1 MTKAIRFGVAYYPE
15 QWGRERLRTDAAMM
29 ADLGLS
35 LVRLGEFAWYAL
47 EPAPGEF
54 RMEWLDEAIE
64 VLAGEGLQVVLGTPT
79 AAPPAWLVEA
89 HPEILPLGDDGHRA
103 GFGHRRHYCPNQ
115 PAFVAATERVVTEMA
130 RRYGGDRRVI
140 GWQID
145 NEFGGRCH
153 CETCRSAFAGWLR
166 ARYGSLDILNR
177 EWGTAFWSQTYSRWE
192 QVPVPDRE
200 PRAPNPALAL
210 DYRRFVSD
218 SYVDYQRLQA
228 QIIRSQ
234 SEGQFVTHNLM
245 GFKFP
250 EIDYGKLARD
260 LDMVTW
266 DNYPGFNRGTP
277 WTSAAL
283 SADAMWG
290 LKGGPVWVMEQQVG
304 PIGWQSLLS
313 PRPGQVRLWTYQA
326 LAHGA
331 EAILFFRWRTARF
344 GTEQHWHGILDADGR
359 PGARYRQVRQVIEE
373 IGGLQEALQGSAP
386 RVEVALLHDYDSR
399 FALQVQPTNP
409 ALAYEAS
416 VERHYRR
423 LRRLGLGVA
432 VLTTDAQLAGYR
444 LVVAPDLYLMS
455 SDMAERLAAYVDSGG
470 VLVLAPRTAAKDRTN
485 AAPERPLPAW
495 LDSLAG
501 VRVCDCQSD
510 PDGGA
515 VAIIGDDATP
525 AGEFAGWYEEL
536 ELDGARAAARYADG
550 PFAGGAAIAVR
561 NHGRGRVLYLA
572 GVATEP
578 TLEQFYRGLAG
589 ELGLGRLDLPESIE
603 TVEVESESGPL
614 LFVLN
619 HAERA
624 QRISL
629 GDRRWQDLLSGRK
642 GLAEMELEPYGVA
655 VLRAI
660 AVVTVQAV
668 GR

>member
-1 MTKAIRFGVAYYPE
+1 MAKTIRFGVAYYPE

-35 LVRLGEFAWYAL
+35 LVRLAEFAWSAL

-64 VLAGEGLQVVLGTPT
+64 VLADNGLEVVLGTPT

-89 HPEILPLGDDGHRA
+89 HPEILPLAEDGHRA

-115 PAFVAATERVVTEMA
+115 PAFVEATQRLVTAMA
-130 RRYGGDRRVI
+130 SRYGRDRRVV

-153 CETCRSAFAGWLR
+153 CETCRSAFVAWLR
-166 ARYGSLDILNR
+166 DRYGSLDTLNR
-177 EWGTAFWSQTYSRWE
+177 DWGTAFWSQTYSGWE
-192 QVPVPDRE
+192 QVPLPDRD

-218 SYVDYQRLQA
+218 SYVNYQRIQA
-228 QIIRSQ
+228 RIIRSQ

-245 GFKFP
+245 GFKFS
-250 EIDYGKLARD
+250 EIDYEELARD
-260 LDMVTW
+260 LDLVGW

-277 WTSAAL
+277 WTLAAL
-283 SADAMWG
+283 AADAMWG
-290 LKGGPVWVMEQQVG
+290 LKGRPVWVMEQQVG
-304 PIGWQSLLS
+304 AIGWQSLLS

-331 EAILFFRWRTARF
+331 QAILFFRWRTARF

-359 PGARYRQVRQVIEE
+359 PGPRYRQVRQVVEE
-373 IGGLQEALQGSAP
+373 IGRLQPVLQGSAP
-386 RVEVALLHDYDSR
+386 RAEVAMLHDYDSR

-409 ALAYEAS
+409 ALAYEAG

-423 LRRLGLGVA
+423 LRQRGLGVA
-432 VLTTDAQLAGYR
+432 VLTTKAELSSYR
-444 LVVAPDLYLMS
+444 VVVAPGLYVMS
-455 SDMAERLAAYVDSGG
+455 PELAERLAAYVESGG
-470 VLVLAPRTAAKDRTN
+470 VLVLAPRMAAKDRTN
-485 AAPERPLPAW
+485 AAPEGPLPAW
-495 LDSLAG
+495 LDRLAG
-501 VRVCDCQSD
+501 VRVCDYHSD
-510 PDGGA
+510 TDGGA
-515 VAIIGDDATP
+515 TAIIAEDGTP

-536 ELDGARAAARYADG
+536 ELLGARAAAHYLDG

-561 NHGRGRVLYLA
+561 EHGRGRVFYLA
-572 GVATEP
+572 GVGSER
-578 TLEQFYRGLAG
+578 TLERFYRGLADQ
-589 ELGLGRLDLPESIE
+589 LGLGGLDLPETVE
-603 TVEVESESGPL
+603 AVEVEAEGGPL

-619 HAERA
+619 HVERP

-629 GDRRWQDLLSGRK
+629 GECRWQDLLSGNQ
-642 GLAEMELEPYGVA
+642 GGADLELEPYGVA
-655 VLRAI
+655 VLRAV
-660 AVVTVQAV
+660 AVEAVQEV